1 MNLNRYLLPGVLGI
15 LSGAVVWLFAENWLL
30 GLLAGAAVFVLMWVV
45 FRPRKTE
52 MEAPASKGRAA
63 MLQQVLA
70 EGNQYL
76 GAIWKVELRIHD
88 PGIKDE
94 AVAICKTAKK
104 ILDALGEQPE
114 NIPGV
119 QRFFHYYLPTFQ
131 AILEKYERIERSGTM
146 TDQRDKVEKHLK
158 EIKSA
163 MEKQHANHYED
174 DMLDL
179 SVEMEVM
186 TSSCKQDG
194 LLTDADFVIQNGE
207 NKINLTL

>member
-1 MNLNRYLLPGVLGI
+1 MNLNRYLLAGALGI
-15 LSGAVVWLFAENWLL
+15 LSGAVVWLFTEHLL
-30 GLLAGAAVFVLMWVV
+30 YGILAGGAVFLVMWVV
-45 FRPRKTE
+45 FRPRKPKA
-52 MEAPASKGRAA
+52 EATSSKEREA

-76 GAIWKVELRIHD
+76 DAIWKVELRIHD
-88 PGIKDE
+88 PAIKDE
-94 AVAICKTAKK
+94 ATAICKTAKK
-104 ILDALGEQPE
+104 ILDVLGEQPE

-146 TDQRDKVEKHLK
+146 TDQREKVEKHLK
-158 EIKSA
+158 EISSA
-163 MEKQHANHYED
+163 MEKQHANLYED

-194 LLTDADFVIQNGE
+194 LLTDADFVLQNGE